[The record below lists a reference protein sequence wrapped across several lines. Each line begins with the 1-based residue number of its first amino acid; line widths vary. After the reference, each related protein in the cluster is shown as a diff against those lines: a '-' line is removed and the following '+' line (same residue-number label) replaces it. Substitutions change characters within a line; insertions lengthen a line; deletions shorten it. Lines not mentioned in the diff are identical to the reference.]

1 MCFQST
7 TEVCLS
13 FPLHRR
19 PDLRLCK
26 HPAKVLEGKA
36 AWLCVC
42 SPAREINP
50 MGPGQGMES
59 LASHGQAAQPKAA
72 CLRMCWVSSL
82 PRALSTRDVSRGP
95 AELCSLL
102 DGLTAVYALLKALQG
117 CECCL
122 EELPKTC
129 VAPGPWGSL
138 PAPVC
143 PPSKAYHAFQ
153 AWVRSG
159 SHFALVWS
167 AI

>member
-36 AWLCVC
+36 AWLCAC

-72 CLRMCWVSSL
+72 WLRMCWVSSL

-117 CECCL
+117 CECCWRSSQRRVWPQDRG
-122 EELPKTC
+122 EAC
-129 VAPGPWGSL
+129 